1 MNSQSLFKAYLQRK
15 QFASTTIK
23 TAQNVAGMY
32 FEWLERENLNA
43 EEITY
48 NDLLT
53 YIKDCNRKGAKKRTV
68 QHYINSLKHYYD
80 HLVEEGQIATN
91 PAEEIIIKGVK
102 RKVLYHILEPHELNQ
117 LYNSYHD
124 ETLAGR
130 RNKVMLGLL
139 VYQGLK
145 TEELRK
151 LETKDI
157 KLREGKIEVPG
168 GRKSNHRTMTLE
180 SHQIL
185 EIYDYTLQ
193 ARAEILKE
201 TREETDKLFITTTG
215 KASTISNLVNSFL
228 RPLKAQ
234 NKTLLNAKQIRA
246 SVITKWLKQYNLREA
261 QYLAGHRYISTTEGY
276 QQNDVEGLKE
286 EVNQFHP
293 LG

>member
-1 MNSQSLFKAYLQRK
+1 MDSQNQFKAYLQRK

-23 TAQNVAGMY
+23 TAQIVVGMY

-43 EEITY
+43 EEINY
-48 NDLLT
+48 NDLLI

-80 HLVEEGQIATN
+80 HLVEEGQIETN
-91 PAEEIIIKGVK
+91 PAEEINIKGVK

-117 LYNSYHD
+117 LYNSYK
-124 ETLAGR
+124 EESLAGK

-139 VYQGLK
+139 IYQGLK
-145 TEELRK
+145 TEELAK
-151 LETKDI
+151 LEVTDI

-180 SHQIL
+180 SHQIMDL
-185 EIYDYTLQ
+185 YEYILQ
-193 ARAEILKE
+193 ARQDILKE
-201 TREETDKLFITTTG
+201 TGEQTNQLIITTTG

-261 QYLAGHRYISTTEGY
+261 QYLAGHRYISTTESY
-276 QQNDVEGLKE
+276 LQNDVEGLIE
-286 EVNQFHP
+286 EINQFHP
-293 LG
+293 L